1 MPRASQSGL
10 TLVELLVVIAIISV
24 LAALFFPALNTAKS
38 RARRIQ
44 CVSNQHQLGIALNT
58 FLTDNHTYPLWAAP
72 TNNDPPGHWWAEQL
86 QRAALG
92 ATRADPN
99 FIQHGVWRCPSSALP
114 RPDSVSYGYNAFGS
128 LGIGNVTNNLG
139 LLGHYSESSE
149 SLTPIREAEVV
160 NSAGMIA
167 VGESDVVTFMRA
179 SKYDLVGGSARH
191 QGKITVLFCDGH
203 VEGLKPTILFEET
216 SDVALALWNR
226 DHMAHRDRL

>member
-1 MPRASQSGL
+1 MPRANRIGI
-10 TLVELLVVIAIISV
+10 TLIELLVVIGVISV
-24 LAALFFPALNTAKS
+24 LAALLFPALNTAKS

-44 CVSNQHQLGIALNT
+44 CVNNEHQLGIALNT

-92 ATRADPN
+92 ATRPGPN
-99 FIQHGVWRCPSSALP
+99 LMQQGVWRCPSSAQP
-114 RPDSVSYGYNAFGS
+114 RSDSVSYGYNAFGS
-128 LGIGNVTNNLG
+128 LSIGNVTNNLG

-149 SLTPIREAEVV
+149 SLTPIREAEVI
-160 NSAGMIA
+160 NSAEMIA

-179 SKYDLVGGSARH
+179 PNYDFVGGRPRH
-191 QGKITVLFCDGH
+191 QGNINLLFCDGH
-203 VEGLKPTILFEET
+203 VEGFKPTTLFEET

-226 DHMAHRDRL
+226 DHMAHPDRP